1 MCASFGFGAL
11 GCNRP
16 ELGGHCAGTRRTWR
30 NIQAGAETRECLG
43 GTMTRSLR
51 AGHLL
56 AVIGLILGVLPAAAY
71 PDKPITLVIPFPAG
85 GSTGY
90 TAKVLADQ
98 MSKELGQPVNVEAK
112 TGNFG
117 INAIKEIAGRTDGH
131 TLMVGSIITNSMTPV
146 MHRDKLGLDYDKEII
161 PISKLASFPSVLMVQ
176 PGNPTNSVKEA
187 LARLKSAGGKLRF
200 GTDFPGTYVDVDFI
214 MLGRAADLKVSIRSA
229 NGALAI
235 LSDLVEGKVDMAML
249 NVATATA
256 NQGKYKPLA
265 VTSTERLANF
275 PGVAT
280 MSEAGFPGIG
290 TSNWQGL
297 FAARGTSPEII
308 RALHK
313 AAVAAMTSP
322 AARQEIAK
330 VNAAVITSETPEKL
344 AAEIKA
350 EMATWEKLVPEVLAL
365 PQEQ

>member
-1 MCASFGFGAL
+1 MA
-11 GCNRP
+11 
-16 ELGGHCAGTRRTWR
+16 
-30 NIQAGAETRECLG
+30 
-43 GTMTRSLR
+43 RSMKARLR
-51 AGHLL
+51 L
-56 AVIGLILGVLPAAAY
+56 AVAGLILGVLPAAAY

-98 MSKELGQPVNVEAK
+98 MAKALGQPVNVEVK

-117 INAIKEIAGRTDGH
+117 INAIKEIAGKTDGH

-146 MHRDKLGLDYDKEII
+146 MHRDKLGLDYDKEIV
-161 PISKLASFPSVLMVQ
+161 PITKLASFPSVLMVQ
-176 PGNPTNSVKEA
+176 PGNPANSVKEA
-187 LARLKSAGGKLRF
+187 LARLKSSSGKLRF
-200 GTDFPGTYVDVDFI
+200 GTDFPGTYVDIDFI

-249 NVATATA
+249 NVATASA

-265 VTSTERLANF
+265 VTSTERLANV

-280 MSEAGFPGIG
+280 MAEAGFADIG
-290 TSNWQGL
+290 TGNWQGL
-297 FAARGTSPEII
+297 FAARGTSPDIV

-313 AAVAAMTSP
+313 AAVAAMTS
-322 AARQEIAK
+322 AEGRQEITK
-330 VNAAVITSETPEKL
+330 VNAAVTTSETPDKL

-350 EMATWEKLVPEVLAL
+350 EMAKWEKLVPEVMAL
-365 PQEQ
+365 PQEH

>member
-1 MCASFGFGAL
+1 MERSVKARLWLAIVAL
-11 GCNRP
+11 F
-16 ELGGHCAGTRRTWR
+16 
-30 NIQAGAETRECLG
+30 
-43 GTMTRSLR
+43 
-51 AGHLL
+51 
-56 AVIGLILGVLPAAAY
+56 LGVLPAAAY

-98 MSKELGQPVNVEAK
+98 MSKELGQPVSVEAK

-117 INAIKEIAGRTDGH
+117 INAIKEIVGKTDGH

-161 PISKLASFPSVLMVQ
+161 PITKLASFPSVLMVQ
-176 PGNPTNSVKEA
+176 PANPANSVKEA
-187 LARLKSAGGKLRF
+187 LAHLKSAGGKLRF

-214 MLGRAADLKVSIRSA
+214 MLGRTADLKVSIRSA

-235 LSDLVEGKVDMAML
+235 LNDLLEGKVDMAML

-280 MSEAGFPGIG
+280 MTEAGFLGIG
-290 TSNWQGL
+290 SGYSHGVL
-297 FAARGTSPEII
+297 AARRT
-308 RALHK
+308 
-313 AAVAAMTSP
+313 
-322 AARQEIAK
+322 
-330 VNAAVITSETPEKL
+330 
-344 AAEIKA
+344 
-350 EMATWEKLVPEVLAL
+350 
-365 PQEQ
+365 